1 MAAAKAVEPLP
12 RISRSYMSSS
22 FLSRSTNDPAGG
34 NASRI
39 VAHHRATKRQEVTHT
54 WICDTIVHLFSSAR
68 SLHQSTPAQAPQVG
82 RDAALR
88 SANSRDELTDS
99 APTVRCIK
107 EQVQQAHP
115 CWVGEYLEKAGIE
128 FRLDRRKE
136 RCSLSSGLICF
147 LYLYPSREIMV
158 MQGSHGDFLFI

>member
-82 RDAALR
+82 RDADWCRLRALENKIGR
-88 SANSRDELTDS
+88 
-99 APTVRCIK
+99 PHV
-107 EQVQQAHP
+107 
-115 CWVGEYLEKAGIE
+115 
-128 FRLDRRKE
+128 
-136 RCSLSSGLICF
+136 
-147 LYLYPSREIMV
+147 
-158 MQGSHGDFLFI
+158 

>member
-12 RISRSYMSSS
+12 RISRSYMLSSV
-22 FLSRSTNDPAGG
+22 LTCSTNDPTGG
-34 NASRI
+34 NTSRI

-54 WICDTIVHLFSSAR
+54 WVCDTIVHLFSGTR
-68 SLHQSTPAQAPQVG
+68 GLHQSAPAQASQVG

-99 APTVRCIK
+99 APTGCIK

-136 RCSLSSGLICF
+136 CCSLSSGLLCF

-158 MQGSHGDFLFI
+158 MQGSH